1 MEELKNAVEE
11 IANEKIIKA
20 VISNKMNKEVK
31 YNKIVFQLKE
41 SKKKEFYQIEKFT
54 DKRSFMKI

>member
-41 SKKKEFYQIEKFT
+41 RDRKSVV
-54 DKRSFMKI
+54 